1 MSEERGWPSVLSL
14 LGTCPLPVHTQR
26 GLLALQGSAVFP
38 LFTVHLL
45 SLVKAGIVMTP
56 CASGYSQGPLTQ

>member
-1 MSEERGWPSVLSL
+1 MSAERRWPSVLPL

-26 GLLALQGSAVFP
+26 GLLALQGSAVS
-38 LFTVHLL
+38 LFTVDLL
-45 SLVKAGIVMTP
+45 SLVKDGIVMTP